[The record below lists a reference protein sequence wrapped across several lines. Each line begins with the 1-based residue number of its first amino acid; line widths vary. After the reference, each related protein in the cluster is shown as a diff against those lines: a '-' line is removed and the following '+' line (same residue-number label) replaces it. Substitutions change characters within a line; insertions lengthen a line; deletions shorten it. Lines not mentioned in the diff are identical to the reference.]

1 MEVNGLNISM
11 KATIATVIGAVVL
24 LSSTSLVEYLDA
36 KHVMV
41 IQYPDGTLKAFTE
54 PGPYGQWFGTV
65 TKYERRAQYEFGG
78 NAGPALK
85 IRFNDGGHADIS
97 GAVSWEM
104 PTTPDQLIRLQKD
117 FASQEAIEQ
126 QLVIKAL
133 NNAVY
138 FTGPLMSSTESSGE
152 RRSEM
157 LQYIDDQARNG
168 IYQTHTRQEVQKDP
182 ITNAEKTV
190 AVVQIAK
197 DSKGSTLRNSGSAIG
212 DYGLSLLPPSVTEIK
227 YDAVVEKQ
235 IAERQKSITEVQ
247 IALANS
253 KKAEQDALTIAKQG
267 EALAAKAKW
276 EQETIKAKAVTEAQQ
291 KLEVAELGKK
301 EAEAIKQREIL
312 LGQGEAERKRLVM
325 NADGALERKLEAYVE
340 VNKLYAASIANYK
353 GQWVPQIVTGSGA
366 QAGSGAQQMIDL
378 LTTKTAR
385 DLGLDLNVPR
395 K

>member
-1 MEVNGLNISM
+1 MEVAGFNVNL
-11 KATIATVIGAVVL
+11 KATIAAVVTAIVL
-24 LSSTSLVEYLDA
+24 AASGSLVEVLDA

-41 IQYPDGTLKAFTE
+41 IQYLDGTMKAFTE

-78 NAGPALK
+78 KNQPALK
-85 IRFNDGGHADIS
+85 IRFNDGGHADIA

-168 IYQTHTRQEVQKDP
+168 VYQTHTRQEVQKDP
-182 ITNAEKTV
+182 ITGTEKTV
-190 AVVQIAK
+190 SVVQIAK
-197 DSKGSTLRNSGSAIG
+197 DSKGVTLRNSGSAIG
-212 DYGLSLLPPSVTEIK
+212 DYGISLLPPSVTEIK

-267 EALAAKAKW
+267 EATAAKAKW

-291 KLEVAELGKK
+291 KLEVAQLGQK

-325 NADGALERKLEAYVE
+325 SADGALERKLEAYME
-340 VNKLYAASIANYK
+340 VNKLYAKAISDYK
-353 GQWVPQIVTGSGA
+353 GAWVPQVVTGGSVA
-366 QAGSGAQQMIDL
+366 AGGGAQQMIDL
-378 LTTKTAR
+378 LTVKTAR
-385 DLGLDLNVPR
+385 DLGLDLGIQ
-395 K
+395 KK